1 MAGQTEKVE
10 NENKEETGGETPE
23 ETKEVPPPEPEEI
36 TMTLEE
42 YRAQK
47 KNVNRNPNAKA
58 AEEAV
63 KVKYRPFYYSFV
75 SVKLNQI

>member
-10 NENKEETGGETPE
+10 NENKEETAGGETPE

-58 AEEAV
+58 AEETV
-63 KVKYRPFYYSFV
+63 KVKWFKF
-75 SVKLNQI
+75 II